1 MALINTTLTGTI
13 SNIYVSSQNSV
24 VSVAYFCNQDGL
36 AKTLNVYAVPNGSS
50 ADTTT
55 QIYKNIEIAGN
66 DTFVVDMEKIVLA
79 NGDTLQ
85 ANANGNIVATISYV
99 GI

>member
-85 ANANGNIVATISYV
+85 ANATGNIVATISYV

>member
-13 SNIYVSSQNSV
+13 GNIYVSSQNSV

-36 AKTLNVYAVPNGSS
+36 AKTLNVYAVPTGSS

-85 ANANGNIVATISYV
+85 ANATGNIVATISYV

>member
-13 SNIYVSSQNSV
+13 GNIYQSSQNSV
-24 VSVAYFCNQDGL
+24 VSVAYFCNQDGT
-36 AKTLNVYAVPNGSS
+36 ASTLNVYAVPAGDS
-50 ADTTT
+50 ADATT
-55 QIYKNIEIAGN
+55 QIYKNVEIAGN

-79 NGDTLQ
+79 NGETLQ
-85 ANANGNIVATISYV
+85 ASASGNIVATVSYV